1 MTMKAIYYTLS
12 ITWKEIQIIL
22 RDRFWMVILF
32 LLPLLIGGFMG
43 AINLA
48 TNPPA
53 GEKGEK
59 KGILLRIGLVNLDTG
74 GFGTEV
80 SKAIQGIDQFEVQEF
95 NAVDQAE
102 AVVTQGDLTS
112 AIIIPADFS
121 EKINAYTPTA
131 IEVMVDPAQP
141 EGASIVTG
149 IINQVVGEVTIW
161 GEVQHGVRS
170 IFEESG
176 LLAQASPQE
185 QRAIEAQN
193 LGVIMTRINE
203 MRRNP
208 AILVVSEN
216 LQGAKIQGGIELFIA
231 YLFAGLTVMFI
242 FFIVTMCSTS
252 LLAEREAGTIRR
264 LLSAPA
270 PRGTIIAGKTLAFML
285 LGCVQVV
292 VMFTVANLLLR
303 APLGRSP
310 LALVVLTL
318 AVTFTAAAMGMMVAA
333 LAKTAS
339 QAGSI
344 GLILAFVLA
353 ALGGALPA
361 ASKEPLGRAGG
372 FMGVI
377 SKFTPHS
384 YAVEGYYRVMAE
396 NETFIQILPE
406 IGILLAFGVVFFLI
420 AVWRFKF
427 ET

>member
-12 ITWKEIQIIL
+12 ITWKEIQVMI
-22 RDRFWMVILF
+22 RDRAWLVILF
-32 LLPLLIGGFMG
+32 LLPLLIGGFIG
-43 AINLA
+43 GLNLA

-53 GEKGEK
+53 GEDKEK
-59 KGILLRIGLVNLDTG
+59 AGILLKAGLVNLDTG

-80 SKAIQGIDQFEVQEF
+80 SKAIRDIDQFQVQEYS
-95 NAVDQAE
+95 AVGQAE
-102 AVVTQGDLTS
+102 AVVAQGEIAS

-121 EKINAYTPTA
+121 EKINAYSPTN
-131 IEVMVDPAQP
+131 INVMVDPAQP

-193 LGVIMTRINE
+193 LGVIMTRIND

-208 AILVVSEN
+208 AILVVSED

-231 YLFAGLTVMFI
+231 YMFAGLSVMFI
-242 FFIVTMCSTS
+242 FFIVAYCSTS
-252 LLAEREAGTIRR
+252 LLGEREAGTIRR
-264 LLSAPA
+264 LLSASA

-285 LGCVQVV
+285 LGCFQVV

-303 APLGRSP
+303 APLGHSP
-310 LALVVLTL
+310 LALVVLTVV
-318 AVTFTAAAMGMMVAA
+318 VTFVAAAMGMMVAA
-333 LAKTAS
+333 LAKSAS
-339 QAGSI
+339 QASSI

-353 ALGGALPA
+353 GLGGALPT
-361 ASKEPLGRAGG
+361 SREPLSRAGG
-372 FMGVI
+372 FVSVLSQI
-377 SKFTPHS
+377 TPHAH
-384 YAVEGYYRVMAE
+384 AVEGYYRVMAE
-396 NETFIQILPE
+396 NQTFIQILPQ
-406 IGILLAFGVVFFLI
+406 IGILLVFGILFFLI

-427 ET
+427 ES